1 MWLSDRSR
9 IVASPTEAPEQAA
22 KADAALEQRLDR
34 AILAGFD
41 GLRLARHSGASAGRR
56 ELGGTAATF
65 RGLNIIAASLYR
77 QSEVG
82 ALEFMQVVKDHRF
95 ALVCNAG
102 QWEVLEGS
110 EARTTREALARSEE
124 KFRSLFSGMSEGFAY
139 HRIVLDPDGRPC
151 DYVFLEVSPAFERLT
166 GLDARKVRGR
176 KATQVLE
183 GIESDPTDWIGKYG
197 RVALTREPVQF
208 EAYSAALDRWYSVSA
223 FSPHKGYFAV
233 TFGDITNRRRA
244 EAERRAAE
252 EQLLVTLRSIGDAV
266 IATDT
271 AGRVTLMNRV
281 AERLTGWPE
290 AEARGK
296 ALAEVFQIVDGHA
309 DAVTD
314 DLIRK
319 VIEQGGTVAL
329 GNDATL
335 VARDGRRIAV
345 ADSAAPVR
353 GDALLGMVVVFRD
366 VSAARL
372 AEQERDLTIE
382 FLRLV
387 NENARTPDL
396 IRAAMTFFQEQSCCE
411 AVGIRLNE
419 GDDFP
424 YYEARGFPTEFL
436 ELENHLCARDGV
448 GNVRR
453 DAVGNAVLE
462 CMCGNVICGRVNPE
476 RPFFTAGGSFWA
488 NDTTRLLATTTDA
501 DRQART
507 RNRCNGEGYESV
519 ALVPL
524 RVGRDRLG
532 LLQLNDRRRGMFSP
546 ERVALWERLGAHLAV
561 ALARSRA
568 EEALRDAE
576 RRLREANAEL
586 LEADRRKTQFLGVL
600 SHELRNPL
608 APIKS
613 GLHVLDHAAP
623 GGDQARRAQA
633 VITRQVDQLTRLVDD
648 LLDVT
653 RITRDKVQL
662 QRQRLE
668 LNDVARRTIEDHRGL
683 FEKAAISIELE
694 PASAPVLVD
703 ADWNRL
709 AQVIGNLLQNAAKFT
724 PPGGRV
730 TVALSNDEQAGRAI
744 LRVSDTGVGMS
755 GEMLERAFQP
765 FVQADA
771 TLDRSKG
778 GLGLGLALVKGLVE
792 LHGGGVAARSA
803 GPGLGSEFVIWL
815 PLDTAE
821 RVRVTEA
828 PAIAMDSGRRILV
841 IEDNVDAADMLREVL
856 ELDHHDV
863 AVAYDGPA
871 GLRLARQFR
880 PDVVL
885 CDIGLPGMSGYDVAR
900 LLRAEPLLSGAYLV
914 ALSGYASPEDLRR
927 AADAGFERHL
937 AKPATVEKI
946 EDLLAALPAPQPR

>member
-1 MWLSDRSR
+1 
-9 IVASPTEAPEQAA
+9 
-22 KADAALEQRLDR
+22 
-34 AILAGFD
+34 
-41 GLRLARHSGASAGRR
+41 
-56 ELGGTAATF
+56 
-65 RGLNIIAASLYR
+65 
-77 QSEVG
+77 
-82 ALEFMQVVKDHRF
+82 
-95 ALVCNAG
+95 
-102 QWEVLEGS
+102 
-110 EARTTREALARSEE
+110 
-124 KFRSLFSGMSEGFAY
+124 
-139 HRIVLDPDGRPC
+139 
-151 DYVFLEVSPAFERLT
+151 
-166 GLDARKVRGR
+166 
-176 KATQVLE
+176 
-183 GIESDPTDWIGKYG
+183 
-197 RVALTREPVQF
+197 
-208 EAYSAALDRWYSVSA
+208 
-223 FSPHKGYFAV
+223 
-233 TFGDITNRRRA
+233 
-244 EAERRAAE
+244 
-252 EQLLVTLRSIGDAV
+252 
-266 IATDT
+266 
-271 AGRVTLMNRV
+271 
-281 AERLTGWPE
+281 
-290 AEARGK
+290 
-296 ALAEVFQIVDGHA
+296 
-309 DAVTD
+309 
-314 DLIRK
+314 
-319 VIEQGGTVAL
+319 
-329 GNDATL
+329 
-335 VARDGRRIAV
+335 
-345 ADSAAPVR
+345 
-353 GDALLGMVVVFRD
+353 MVVVFRD

-396 IRAAMTFFQEQSCCE
+396 IRAAMTFFQEQSGCE